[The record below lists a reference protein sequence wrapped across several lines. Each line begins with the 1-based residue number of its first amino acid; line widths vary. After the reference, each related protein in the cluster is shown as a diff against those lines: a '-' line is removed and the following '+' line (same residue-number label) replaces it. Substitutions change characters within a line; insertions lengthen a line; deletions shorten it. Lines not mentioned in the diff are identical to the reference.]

1 MSILRSYPFYATRLR
16 DIFTES
22 LVRYAISVG
31 IVRFNW
37 LIPGVCS
44 AFTLRMTNWVALIL
58 LAWAALQC
66 RRLIEAAY
74 TFRRGQEHN
83 GNLARKHRL
92 SIYALHSGINIAL
105 FPLLFFFSGLYY
117 TDVFSSLV
125 VLLAFWNHLNRM
137 SNESKTVSQRSNLL
151 VILLGVASLFMRQTN
166 VFWVV
171 VFMGGLEAVYAVKS
185 TQPPRTEPGQFDRQ
199 TMFKYLLSRYSQGD
213 VHDPPLDK
221 AGLEG
226 TFPLCSLCLV

>member
-1 MSILRSYPFYATRLR
+1 
-16 DIFTES
+16 
-22 LVRYAISVG
+22 
-31 IVRFNW
+31 
-37 LIPGVCS
+37 
-44 AFTLRMTNWVALIL
+44 MTNWVAIIL

-66 RRLIEAAY
+66 RRLVEAGYA
-74 TFRRGQEHN
+74 RRQGPEEN
-83 GNLARKHRL
+83 NNKDTARTPEL
-92 SIYALHSGINIAL
+92 SIYAVHTGVNIAL

-125 VLLAFWNHLNRM
+125 ALFAFWNHLHRIN
-137 SNESKTVSQRSNLL
+137 SGSKTVSQQSNLL
-151 VILLGVASLFMRQTN
+151 VILLGIAALFMRQTN

-185 TQPPRTEPGQFDRQ
+185 TQPPRTEPGQFDRL

-226 TFPLCSLCLV
+226 KSVRFSVLGLIFKANCRPYRHLLLCPQSCYWSTLQPCSTY